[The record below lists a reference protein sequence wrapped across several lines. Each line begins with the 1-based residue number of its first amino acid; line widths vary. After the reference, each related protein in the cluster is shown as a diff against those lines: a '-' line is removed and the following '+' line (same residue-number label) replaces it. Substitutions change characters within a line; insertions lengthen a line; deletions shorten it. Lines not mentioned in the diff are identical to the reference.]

1 MLIRDNLEAFV
12 LNNTALKDLKRTIH
26 GGMLISVNAIYR
38 DVYSVIVRLD

>member
-26 GGMLISVNAIYR
+26 GGMLISINTICS
-38 DVYSVIVRLD
+38 DECGVIVRLD